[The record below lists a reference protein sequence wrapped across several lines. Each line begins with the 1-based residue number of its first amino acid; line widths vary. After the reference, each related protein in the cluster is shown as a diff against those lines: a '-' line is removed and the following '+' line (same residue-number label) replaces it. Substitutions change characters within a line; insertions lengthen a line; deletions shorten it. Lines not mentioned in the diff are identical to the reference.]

1 MDELIKIEDSEEF
14 FKALK
19 ESGLTEAEQ
28 DAIIIARYKYLYQKY
43 RPSEEHFEYVRSK
56 RKGK

>member
-1 MDELIKIEDSEEF
+1 MDELIKIEGKEEF

-19 ESGLTEAEQ
+19 ESGLTDEEQ
-28 DAIIIARYKYLYQKY
+28 DSIIIARYKYLYQKY